1 MNGSILKIAGG
12 VVLAIAAIVLFGSVF
27 VVQQTQYAL
36 VLRLGQPVREI
47 KTAGLYFKT
56 PLIET
61 VIPFDRRIL
70 DLDRP
75 AQEVIASDQKRMVV
89 DTFTRY
95 RIDKPLLFY
104 QTMQSIAGA
113 DLRLR
118 SIVDS
123 TLRGVIG
130 DATFESVVK
139 TNRAALMKKMK
150 EDVNKQAEGF
160 GIEIVDMRIRR
171 ADLPE
176 QNSKAVF
183 QRMQT
188 ERQREAAD
196 IRAQGQE
203 QSLTTRAKADRE
215 VARIRGEANQKAD
228 EVRGAA
234 DAERNSVFAAAYNKD
249 PDFFSFYRSM
259 QAYETGLKAS
269 DTRMVLSPDSDFFR
283 YFSDPSGRR
292 AQPAPAPKN

>member
-1 MNGSILKIAGG
+1 MNGSVLKVFGGIILAVIAVIVFG
-12 VVLAIAAIVLFGSVF
+12 AAFT
-27 VVQQTQYAL
+27 VQQTQHAL
-36 VLRLGQPVREI
+36 VLRFGQTVRVLSEP
-47 KTAGLYFKT
+47 GLYFKA
-56 PLIET
+56 PLIDT
-61 VIPFDRRIL
+61 VTTFDKRIL

-75 AQEVIASDQKRMVV
+75 AQEVIASDQKRIVV

-113 DLRLR
+113 NLRLS

-123 TLRGVIG
+123 TLRGVVG
-130 DATFESVVK
+130 DATFTTVVK
-139 TNRAALMKKMK
+139 TDRAGLMKKMR
-150 EDVNKQAEGF
+150 EEVNQQAKGF
-160 GIEIVDMRIRR
+160 GIEVVDMRIRR

-196 IRAQGQE
+196 IRAQGAE
-203 QSLTTRAKADRE
+203 QSLGIRARADRE
-215 VARIRGEANQKAD
+215 VARIRGEANQKSE

-234 DAERNSVFAAAYNKD
+234 DAERNAIFAAAFGKD
-249 PDFFSFYRSM
+249 PGFFSFYRSM
-259 QAYETGLKAS
+259 QAYEAAMKAG
-269 DTRMVLSPDSDFFR
+269 DTRMVLSPDSDFFQ
-283 YFSDPSGRR
+283 YFGDPAGRR
-292 AQPAPAPKN
+292 NAPAPAKN